1 MDAARFDP
9 PYGIDVDFDDA
20 GDEEEDDDEDALE
33 EAHLSPTQHSMVS
46 GLWVRPLLG
55 LFFGT
60 AASNTR
66 LVMISEMIIEKNSHS
81 IIMEPLFTSFCIDF

>member
-33 EAHLSPTQHSMVS
+33 EAHLSAAQHGIRVMGAPSA
-46 GLWVRPLLG
+46 RPLLWHR
-55 LFFGT
+55 
-60 AASNTR
+60 R
-66 LVMISEMIIEKNSHS
+66 LKYQAGH
-81 IIMEPLFTSFCIDF
+81 D